1 MSAWKSLSIGW
12 FSVLLLALSA
22 CGSGSRGVVA
32 AAAEPEGP
40 AAFRAVLESV
50 YETDAPGATV
60 VISREGEVIYSGAFG
75 LADLEMGVPLTEEH
89 IFRLASV
96 TKQYTAAGILS
107 LVEAG
112 KFSLDDPLR
121 HFLPD
126 FPIGDATIHQLLNHT
141 SGIVS
146 FTNIPGYRTDERM
159 RRDVSTEELIAVFAE
174 EAAEFP
180 PGEGY
185 RYNNSGYMLLGAI
198 IEQVTGKSWNAY
210 IEDELLRPAGIER
223 TGYYTDSQ
231 ILPGRAR
238 GHIKGDPP
246 TNAPWISMT
255 QPHAAGAF
263 SATARD
269 VDRWQ
274 RALHRGEI
282 ISADMLEKMYQPAGA
297 ASAAGYG
304 YGLTLGN
311 LRGRP
316 MLRHG
321 GGVEGFNTY
330 ALWLPNE
337 QLSVVVLS
345 NYAGSGPGEA
355 AQRLAALAVDDPFP
369 IEMPG
374 LQARPEILDSIAG
387 IYHVEGDASRSLRVI
402 NDEIV
407 IQSQNGPEFKVRPVT
422 DERFVIV
429 GTLDYF
435 DIERDVGGRVTGLHF
450 FQAQESGSEYA
461 GKISAVVAEKR
472 GD

>member
-22 CGSGSRGVVA
+22 CGSVSRGVVA
-32 AAAEPEGP
+32 TAPEPEGSD
-40 AAFRAVLESV
+40 AFRDVLESV
-50 YETDAPGATV
+50 YEADAPGATV
-60 VISREGEVIYSGAFG
+60 VISREGRVIYSGAFG
-75 LADLEMGVPLTEEH
+75 LADLEMGVPLTEQH

-107 LVEAG
+107 LVDAG
-112 KFSLDDPLR
+112 KVSLDDPLR
-121 HFLPD
+121 RFLPD
-126 FPIGDATIHQLLNHT
+126 FPVGDATIHQLLNHT

-159 RRDVSTEELIAVFAE
+159 RRDVSTEELIAVFAG
-174 EAAEFP
+174 EAPEFP
-180 PGEGY
+180 PGEDY

-210 IEDELLRPAGIER
+210 IEEELLRPAGVVR
-223 TGYYTDSQ
+223 TGYYTDRQ
-231 ILPGRAR
+231 ILPDRAR
-238 GHIKGDPP
+238 GYIKGDPP

-274 RALHRGEI
+274 RALHQGQI
-282 ISADMLEKMYQPAGA
+282 ISEDMLEKMYQPDGA
-297 ASAAGYG
+297 ASEAGYG

-311 LRGRP
+311 LRGRT

-330 ALWLPNE
+330 ALWLPDE
-337 QLSVVVLS
+337 KLSVVVLS
-345 NYAGSGPGEA
+345 NYAGSGPGEV

-369 IEMPG
+369 VEMPSVQVG
-374 LQARPEILDSIAG
+374 PEILDSISG
-387 IYHVEGDASRSLRVI
+387 IYRVEADATRSLRVI

-407 IQSQNGPEFKVRPVT
+407 IQSQNAQEYMVRPVT

-435 DIERDVGGRVTGLHF
+435 DIERDADGRVTGLHYF
-450 FQAQESGSEYA
+450 RAQGAESEYE
-461 GKISAVVAEKR
+461 GKINDGLADTR